1 LAHTPNT
8 RARKPDR
15 KDHMKPRTPVLAA
28 LALLSLAALAPIA
41 SAQDLTRER
50 VQYALDMTDR
60 RIEQAEMALASVDN
74 ERARAELNFAISIQA
89 RAKSVFAAGALGY
102 LAQTARL
109 TMEARGHADRAIAIV
124 RGLPDPDRVRV
135 QLERTREV
143 IEHARQRIE
152 ECGNERALAMLHIGI
167 EMQSRAEAAFGEG
180 RFLAA
185 LQLTMSARER
195 VLKALRL
202 CNAEENQSDR
212 AEQVLRRTQEI
223 ILRAQ
228 DIVAEHPDERAREAL
243 ARSEQ
248 LRDRAA
254 DEFRLEHFEASI
266 RLSLAARAAAYRAM
280 RIAGGGL

>member
-1 LAHTPNT
+1 M
-8 RARKPDR
+8 R
-15 KDHMKPRTPVLAA
+15 PRTPVLAA

-41 SAQDLTRER
+41 IAQDLTRER

-60 RIEQAEMALASVDN
+60 RIEQAEMALASVEN
-74 ERARAELNFAISIQA
+74 ERARAEFDFAIRIQSQ
-89 RAKSVFAAGALGY
+89 AKSVFAAGALGY

-109 TMEARGHADRAIAIV
+109 TLEARGHADRAIAIV

-143 IEHARQRIE
+143 IERARQRIE
-152 ECGNERALAMLHIGI
+152 ECGNERARAMLRIGI
-167 EMQSRAEAAFGEG
+167 EMQSRAEAAAAEG

-202 CNAEENQSDR
+202 CNVEENLSDR

-223 ILRAQ
+223 IIRAQ
-228 DIVAEHPDERAREAL
+228 NVVAEHPDERAREAL
-243 ARSEQ
+243 SRAEQ

-280 RIAGGGL
+280 RLAGGGL